1 MAIVDF
7 FILKF
12 QENHILYHLIFSV
25 FAHFNLVFVVSPA
38 VIVGISMGATKLDGY
53 GNSQ

>member
-1 MAIVDF
+1 MNYYPF
-7 FILKF
+7 NTFRK
-12 QENHILYHLIFSV
+12 SV
-25 FAHFNLVFVVSPA
+25 FAHINFVFVVSPA